1 MYRDEPWLSCNR
13 MDHAKKSLKVQ
24 VEKNNVFLKGHAYL
38 TASMTL
44 VRGLLRKRERERVC
58 VCVWEREAHLCKL
71 LKEREREREGERTVC
86 MCVIGREKEWE
97 IYRDWVSE
105 CVCVCERER

>member
-1 MYRDEPWLSCNR
+1 

-24 VEKNNVFLKGHAYL
+24 VETNNVFFQILKGHAYL

-44 VRGLLRKRERERVC
+44 VRGLLRKRERVC
-58 VCVWEREAHLCKL
+58 VCLCFWERGSFMWII
-71 LKEREREREGERTVC
+71 EREREEERMVS

-97 IYRDWVSE
+97 IYRETEW
-105 CVCVCERER
+105 EREIEREIDRERDRERDR